1 MPVLPIKI
9 WFKIMKYVNPEEPAF
24 NGGIIRQYCYSRTLH
39 SWIRS
44 MLLSQIY
51 LNKFYYNLKFVKT
64 TNYFALTVDREQT
77 CLEIEPCSDP
87 YDSELSRTILLTE
100 MGFEAIFVCCS
111 SLKEWLPDLIPKI
124 RDFHAL
130 NPKQKLLMK

>member
-1 MPVLPIKI
+1 L
-9 WFKIMKYVNPEEPAF
+9 
-24 NGGIIRQYCYSRTLH
+24 
-39 SWIRS
+39 
-44 MLLSQIY
+44 
-51 LNKFYYNLKFVKT
+51 YYNLKFVKT
-64 TNYFALTVDREQT
+64 TNYYFALTVDREQA

-130 NPKQKLLMK
+130 HPKQKLSMKEMRIGDSG